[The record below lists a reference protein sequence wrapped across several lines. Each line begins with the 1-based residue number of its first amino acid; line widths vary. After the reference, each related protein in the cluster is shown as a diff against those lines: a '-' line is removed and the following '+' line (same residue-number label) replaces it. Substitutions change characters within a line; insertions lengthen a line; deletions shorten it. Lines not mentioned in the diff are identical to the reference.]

1 MSELIIF
8 DLDNTLIEGDSDRN
22 WGQFLVEEKL
32 VSKDYLLESEKFY
45 SSYYDGNLDIDSFLS
60 FCLEPLKNNQMDKLI
75 DIRKK
80 FIDIKIKPIIRDKAM
95 KAVLGEIKKNNKV
108 IIATATNSFVTQPI
122 AELFSVKE
130 LIATEFEIIDNKF
143 TGKVKGVPC
152 FREGKL
158 DKVNKWLE
166 SQSYNLSDATF
177 YTDSFNDLPLLEK
190 AGKAIVVD
198 GDDKLTLLAKKN
210 GWECVSFRM

>member
-32 VSKDYLLESEKFY
+32 VSENYLLESEKFY
-45 SSYYDGNLDIDSFLS
+45 NSYYDGNLDIDSFLN
-60 FCLEPLKNNQMDKLI
+60 FCLEPLKNNQMDMLI

-80 FIDIKIKPIIRDKAM
+80 FIDTKIKPIIRDKAM
-95 KAVLGEIKKNNKV
+95 RAVLGEIKKNNKV
-108 IIATATNSFVTQPI
+108 IIATATNSFVTRPI

-130 LIATEFEIIDNKF
+130 LVATEFEIIDNKF

-158 DKVNKWLE
+158 NKVNEWLE

-177 YTDSFNDLPLLEK
+177 YTDSFNDLPLLERV
-190 AGKAIVVD
+190 GKAIVVD

-210 GWECVSFRM
+210 GWECVSFR

>member
-1 MSELIIF
+1 MSVLIIF

-22 WGQFLVEEKL
+22 WGQFLVEEKF
-32 VSKDYLLESEKFY
+32 VSENYLLESEKFY
-45 SSYYDGNLDIDSFLS
+45 NSYYDGNLDIDSFLN
-60 FCLEPLKNNQMDKLI
+60 FCLEPLKNNQMDMLI

-80 FIDIKIKPIIRDKAM
+80 FIDTKIKPIIRDKAM
-95 KAVLGEIKKNNKV
+95 RAVLGEIKKNNKV
-108 IIATATNSFVTQPI
+108 IIATATNSFVTRPI

-158 DKVNKWLE
+158 DKVNEWLK
-166 SQSYNLSDATF
+166 SQSYDLSDSTF
-177 YTDSFNDLPLLEK
+177 YTDSFNDLPLLK
-190 AGKAIVVD
+190 RVGKAIVVD

-210 GWECVSFRM
+210 GWECVSFR

>member
-1 MSELIIF
+1 MPKLIIF

-32 VSKDYLLESEKFY
+32 VSEDYLLESEKFY

-80 FIDIKIKPIIRDKAM
+80 FIDTKIKPIIRDKAM
-95 KAVLGEIKKNNKV
+95 RVVLGEIKKNNKV
-108 IIATATNSFVTQPI
+108 IIATATNSFVTEPI

-143 TGKVKGVPC
+143 TGKVKGLPC

-158 DKVNKWLE
+158 GKVNEWLE
-166 SQSYNLSDATF
+166 SQSYDLCDATF

-190 AGKAIVVD
+190 VGKAIVVD

-210 GWECVSFRM
+210 GWECVSFK

>member
-32 VSKDYLLESEKFY
+32 VSEDYLLESEKFY
-45 SSYYDGNLDIDSFLS
+45 SSYYDGNLDIDSFLN
-60 FCLEPLKNNQMDKLI
+60 FCLGPLKNNQMDKLI

-80 FIDIKIKPIIRDKAM
+80 FIDTKIKPIIRDKAM
-95 KAVLGEIKKNNKV
+95 RAVLGEIKKNNKV
-108 IIATATNSFVTQPI
+108 IIATATNSFVTRPI

-143 TGKVKGVPC
+143 TGKVKGFPC

-158 DKVNKWLE
+158 GKVNEWLE
-166 SQSYNLSDATF
+166 SQSYDLCDATF
-177 YTDSFNDLPLLEK
+177 YTDSFNDLPLLERV
-190 AGKAIVVD
+190 GKAIVVD

-210 GWECVSFRM
+210 GWECVSFR

>member
-32 VSKDYLLESEKFY
+32 VSEDYLLESEKFY
-45 SSYYDGNLDIDSFLS
+45 NSYYDGNLDIDSFLN

-80 FIDIKIKPIIRDKAM
+80 FIDTKIKPIIHDKAM
-95 KAVLGEIKKNNKV
+95 RAVLGEIKKNNKV
-108 IIATATNSFVTQPI
+108 VIATATNSFVTRPI

-143 TGKVKGVPC
+143 TGKVKGIPC

-158 DKVNKWLE
+158 DKVNEWLK
-166 SQSYNLSDATF
+166 SHNYNLSDATF

-210 GWECVSFRM
+210 DWECISFR

>member
-32 VSKDYLLESEKFY
+32 VSEDYLLESEKFY
-45 SSYYDGNLDIDSFLS
+45 NSYYDGNLDIDSFLN
-60 FCLEPLKNNQMDKLI
+60 FCLEPLKNNQMDMLI

-80 FIDIKIKPIIRDKAM
+80 FIDTKIKPIIRDKAM
-95 KAVLGEIKKNNKV
+95 RAVLSEIKKNNKV
-108 IIATATNSFVTQPI
+108 VIATATNSFVTRPI

-130 LIATEFEIIDNKF
+130 LVATEFEIIDNKF

-158 DKVNKWLE
+158 DKVNEWLE
-166 SQSYNLSDATF
+166 SQSYNLSNATF
-177 YTDSFNDLPLLEK
+177 YTDSFNDLPLLERV
-190 AGKAIVVD
+190 GKAIVVD

-210 GWECVSFRM
+210 GWECVSFR

>member
-1 MSELIIF
+1 MYLYY
-8 DLDNTLIEGDSDRN
+8 
-22 WGQFLVEEKL
+22 KL
-32 VSKDYLLESEKFY
+32 RA
-45 SSYYDGNLDIDSFLS
+45 I
-60 FCLEPLKNNQMDKLI
+60 MDKLI

-80 FIDIKIKPIIRDKAM
+80 FIDTKIKPIIRDKAM
-95 KAVLGEIKKNNKV
+95 RVVLGEIKKNNKV
-108 IIATATNSFVTQPI
+108 IIATATNSFVTEPI

-143 TGKVKGVPC
+143 TGKVKGLPC

-158 DKVNKWLE
+158 GKVNEWLE
-166 SQSYNLSDATF
+166 SQSYDLCDATF

-190 AGKAIVVD
+190 VGKAIVVG

-210 GWECVSFRM
+210 GWECVSFR

>member
-45 SSYYDGNLDIDSFLS
+45 NSYYDGNLDIDSFLN
-60 FCLEPLKNNQMDKLI
+60 FCLKPLKNNQMDKLI

-80 FIDIKIKPIIRDKAM
+80 FIDTKIKPIIRDKAM
-95 KAVLGEIKKNNKV
+95 RAVLGEIKKNNKV
-108 IIATATNSFVTQPI
+108 VIATATNSFVTRPI

-130 LIATEFEIIDNKF
+130 LIATEFEIINNKF

-158 DKVNKWLE
+158 DKVNEWLE

-190 AGKAIVVD
+190 SGKSIVVD
-198 GDDKLTLLAKKN
+198 GDDKLTLVAKEN
-210 GWECVSFRM
+210 GWECISFR

>member
-1 MSELIIF
+1 
-8 DLDNTLIEGDSDRN
+8 
-22 WGQFLVEEKL
+22 
-32 VSKDYLLESEKFY
+32 
-45 SSYYDGNLDIDSFLS
+45 
-60 FCLEPLKNNQMDKLI
+60 MDKLI

-80 FIDIKIKPIIRDKAM
+80 FIDTKIKPIIRDKAM
-95 KAVLGEIKKNNKV
+95 RTVLGEIRKNNKV
-108 IIATATNSFVTQPI
+108 VIATATNSFVTRPI

-158 DKVNKWLE
+158 DKVNEWLK
-166 SQSYNLSDATF
+166 SQNYNLSDATF
-177 YTDSFNDLPLLEK
+177 YTDSFNDLPLLSK

-210 GWECVSFRM
+210 DWECISFR

>member
-32 VSKDYLLESEKFY
+32 VSEDYLLESEKFY
-45 SSYYDGNLDIDSFLS
+45 NSYYGGNLDIDSFLS

-80 FIDIKIKPIIRDKAM
+80 FIDTKIKPIIRDKAM
-95 KAVLGEIKKNNKV
+95 RTVLGEIRKNNKV
-108 IIATATNSFVTQPI
+108 VIATATNSFVTRPI

-158 DKVNKWLE
+158 YKVNEWLK
-166 SQSYNLSDATF
+166 SQNYNLSDTTF
-177 YTDSFNDLPLLEK
+177 YTDSFNDLPLLSK

-210 GWECVSFRM
+210 DWECISFR

>member
-1 MSELIIF
+1 MPKLIIF

-22 WGQFLVEEKL
+22 WGQFLVEEKI
-32 VSKDYLLESEKFY
+32 VSEDYLLESEKFY

-80 FIDIKIKPIIRDKAM
+80 FIDTKIKPIIRDKAM
-95 KAVLGEIKKNNKV
+95 RVVLGEIKKNNKV
-108 IIATATNSFVTQPI
+108 IIATATNSFVTEPI

-143 TGKVKGVPC
+143 TGKVKGLPC

-158 DKVNKWLE
+158 GKVNEWLE
-166 SQSYNLSDATF
+166 SQSYDLCDATF

-190 AGKAIVVD
+190 VGKAIVVD

-210 GWECVSFRM
+210 GWECVSFR

>member
-1 MSELIIF
+1 MPKLIIF

-32 VSKDYLLESEKFY
+32 VSEDYLLESEKFY
-45 SSYYDGNLDIDSFLS
+45 SSYYDGNLDIDSFLN

-75 DIRKK
+75 NIRKK
-80 FIDIKIKPIIRDKAM
+80 FIDTKIKPIIRDKAM
-95 KAVLGEIKKNNKV
+95 RVVLGEIKKNNKV
-108 IIATATNSFVTQPI
+108 IIATATNSFVTEPI

-143 TGKVKGVPC
+143 TGKVKGLPC

-158 DKVNKWLE
+158 GKVNEWLE
-166 SQSYNLSDATF
+166 SQSYDLCDATF

-190 AGKAIVVD
+190 VGKAIVVD

-210 GWECVSFRM
+210 GWECVSFR

>member
-32 VSKDYLLESEKFY
+32 VSEDYLLESEKFY
-45 SSYYDGNLDIDSFLS
+45 NSYYDGNLDIDSFLN
-60 FCLEPLKNNQMDKLI
+60 FCLKPLKNNQMDKLI

-80 FIDIKIKPIIRDKAM
+80 FIDTKIKPIIRDKAM
-95 KAVLGEIKKNNKV
+95 IAVLGEIKKNNKV
-108 IIATATNSFVTQPI
+108 VIATATNSFVTRPI

-130 LIATEFEIIDNKF
+130 LIATEFEIINNKF

-158 DKVNKWLE
+158 DKVNEWLK
-166 SQSYNLSDATF
+166 SHNYNLSDATF

-190 AGKAIVVD
+190 SGKSIVVD
-198 GDDKLTLLAKKN
+198 GDDKLTLVAKEN
-210 GWECVSFRM
+210 GWECISFR

>member
-32 VSKDYLLESEKFY
+32 VSEDYLLESEKFY
-45 SSYYDGNLDIDSFLS
+45 NSYYDGNLDIDSFLN

-80 FIDIKIKPIIRDKAM
+80 FIDTKIKPIIHDKAM
-95 KAVLGEIKKNNKV
+95 RTVLGEIKKNNKV
-108 IIATATNSFVTQPI
+108 VIATATNSFVTRPI

-143 TGKVKGVPC
+143 TGKVKGIPC

-158 DKVNKWLE
+158 DKVNEWLK
-166 SQSYNLSDATF
+166 SHNYNLSDATF

-198 GDDKLTLLAKKN
+198 GDDKLTLLANKN
-210 GWECVSFRM
+210 DWECISFR

>member
-80 FIDIKIKPIIRDKAM
+80 FIDTKIKPIIRDKAM
-95 KAVLGEIKKNNKV
+95 RAVLGEIKKNNKV
-108 IIATATNSFVTQPI
+108 VIATATNSFVTRPI

-190 AGKAIVVD
+190 SGKSIVVD
-198 GDDKLTLLAKKN
+198 GDDKLTLVAKEN
-210 GWECVSFRM
+210 GWECISFR

>member
-32 VSKDYLLESEKFY
+32 VSENYLLESEKFY
-45 SSYYDGNLDIDSFLS
+45 NSYYDGNLDIDSFLN
-60 FCLEPLKNNQMDKLI
+60 FCLEPLKNNQMDMLI

-80 FIDIKIKPIIRDKAM
+80 FIDTKIKPIIRDKAM
-95 KAVLGEIKKNNKV
+95 RAVLGEIKKNNKV
-108 IIATATNSFVTQPI
+108 IIATATNSFVTRPI

-158 DKVNKWLE
+158 GKVNEWLE

-177 YTDSFNDLPLLEK
+177 YTDSFNDIPLLERV
-190 AGKAIVVD
+190 GKAIVVD

-210 GWECVSFRM
+210 GWECVSFR

>member
-1 MSELIIF
+1 MPKLIIF

-32 VSKDYLLESEKFY
+32 VSEDYLLESEKFY

-75 DIRKK
+75 NIRKK
-80 FIDIKIKPIIRDKAM
+80 FIDTKIKPIIRDKAM
-95 KAVLGEIKKNNKV
+95 RVVLGEIKKNNKV
-108 IIATATNSFVTQPI
+108 IIATATNSFVTEPI

-143 TGKVKGVPC
+143 TGKVKGLPC

-158 DKVNKWLE
+158 GKVNEWLE
-166 SQSYNLSDATF
+166 SQSYDLCDATF

-190 AGKAIVVD
+190 VGKAIVVD

-210 GWECVSFRM
+210 GWECVSFR

>member
-32 VSKDYLLESEKFY
+32 VSEDYLLESEKFY

-60 FCLEPLKNNQMDKLI
+60 FCLEPLKNNQMDRLI

-80 FIDIKIKPIIRDKAM
+80 FIDTKIKPIIRDKAM
-95 KAVLGEIKKNNKV
+95 RAVLSEIKKNNKV
-108 IIATATNSFVTQPI
+108 IIATATNSFVTRPI

-158 DKVNKWLE
+158 GKVNEWLE

-177 YTDSFNDLPLLEK
+177 YTDSFNDIPLLERV
-190 AGKAIVVD
+190 GKAIVVD

-210 GWECVSFRM
+210 GWECVSFR

>member
-32 VSKDYLLESEKFY
+32 VSENYLLESEKFY
-45 SSYYDGNLDIDSFLS
+45 NSYYDGNLDIDSFLN
-60 FCLEPLKNNQMDKLI
+60 FCLEPLKNNQMDMLI

-80 FIDIKIKPIIRDKAM
+80 FIDTKIKPIIRDKAM
-95 KAVLGEIKKNNKV
+95 RAVLGEIKKNNKV
-108 IIATATNSFVTQPI
+108 IIATATNSFVTRPI

-130 LIATEFEIIDNKF
+130 LVATEFEIIDNKF

-158 DKVNKWLE
+158 DKVNEWLE

-177 YTDSFNDLPLLEK
+177 YTDSFNDLPLLERV
-190 AGKAIVVD
+190 GKAIVVD

-210 GWECVSFRM
+210 GWECVSFR

>member
-32 VSKDYLLESEKFY
+32 VSENYLLESEKFY
-45 SSYYDGNLDIDSFLS
+45 NSYYDGNLDIDSFLN
-60 FCLEPLKNNQMDKLI
+60 FCLEPLKNNQMDMLI

-80 FIDIKIKPIIRDKAM
+80 FIDTKIKPIIRDKAM
-95 KAVLGEIKKNNKV
+95 RAVLGEIKKNNKV
-108 IIATATNSFVTQPI
+108 IIATATNSFVTRPI

-130 LIATEFEIIDNKF
+130 LVATEFEIIDNKF

-158 DKVNKWLE
+158 GKVNEWLE

-177 YTDSFNDLPLLEK
+177 YTDSFNDLPLLERV
-190 AGKAIVVD
+190 GKAIVVD

-210 GWECVSFRM
+210 GWECVSFR

>member
-32 VSKDYLLESEKFY
+32 VSEDYLLESEKFY

-80 FIDIKIKPIIRDKAM
+80 FIDTKIKPIIRDKAM
-95 KAVLGEIKKNNKV
+95 RVVLGEIKKNNKV
-108 IIATATNSFVTQPI
+108 IIATATNSFVTEPI

-130 LIATEFEIIDNKF
+130 LIDNKF
-143 TGKVKGVPC
+143 TGKVKGLPC

-158 DKVNKWLE
+158 GKVNEWLE
-166 SQSYNLSDATF
+166 SQSYDLCDATF

-190 AGKAIVVD
+190 VGKAIVVD

-210 GWECVSFRM
+210 GWECVSFR

>member
-1 MSELIIF
+1 MPKLIIF

-32 VSKDYLLESEKFY
+32 VSEDYLLESEKFY

-80 FIDIKIKPIIRDKAM
+80 FIDTKIKPIIRDKAM
-95 KAVLGEIKKNNKV
+95 RVVLGEIKKNNKV
-108 IIATATNSFVTQPI
+108 IIATATNSFVTEPI

-143 TGKVKGVPC
+143 TGKVKGLPC

-158 DKVNKWLE
+158 GKVNEWLE
-166 SQSYNLSDATF
+166 SQSYDLCDATF

-190 AGKAIVVD
+190 VGKAIVVD

-210 GWECVSFRM
+210 GWECVSFR

>member
-1 MSELIIF
+1 MSKLIIF

-32 VSKDYLLESEKFY
+32 VSEDYLLESEKFY

-60 FCLEPLKNNQMDKLI
+60 FCLEPLKNNQMDKLT

-80 FIDIKIKPIIRDKAM
+80 FIDTKIKPIIRDKAM
-95 KAVLGEIKKNNKV
+95 RAVLGEIKKNNKV
-108 IIATATNSFVTQPI
+108 IIATATNSFVTRPI

-130 LIATEFEIIDNKF
+130 LIATEFEIINNKF
-143 TGKVKGVPC
+143 TGKVKGLPC
-152 FREGKL
+152 FKEGKL
-158 DKVNKWLE
+158 GKVNEWLE
-166 SQSYNLSDATF
+166 SQNYDLCDATF
-177 YTDSFNDLPLLEK
+177 YTDSFNDIPLLERV
-190 AGKAIVVD
+190 GKAIVVD

-210 GWECVSFRM
+210 GWECVSFR

>member
-32 VSKDYLLESEKFY
+32 VSENYLLESEKFY

-80 FIDIKIKPIIRDKAM
+80 FIDTKIKPIIRDKAM
-95 KAVLGEIKKNNKV
+95 RAVLGEIKKNNKV
-108 IIATATNSFVTQPI
+108 VIATATNSFVTRPI

-177 YTDSFNDLPLLEK
+177 YTDSFNDIPLLERV
-190 AGKAIVVD
+190 GKAIVVD

-210 GWECVSFRM
+210 GWECVSFK

>member
-32 VSKDYLLESEKFY
+32 VGENYLLESEKFY
-45 SSYYDGNLDIDSFLS
+45 NSYYDGNLDIDSFLN
-60 FCLEPLKNNQMDKLI
+60 FCLEPLKNNQMDMLI

-80 FIDIKIKPIIRDKAM
+80 FIDTKIKPIIRDKAM
-95 KAVLGEIKKNNKV
+95 RAVLGEIKKNNKV
-108 IIATATNSFVTQPI
+108 IIATATNSFVTRPI

-158 DKVNKWLE
+158 GKVNEWLE

-177 YTDSFNDLPLLEK
+177 YTDSFNDIPLLERV
-190 AGKAIVVD
+190 GKAIVVD

-210 GWECVSFRM
+210 GWECVSFR

>member
-1 MSELIIF
+1 MPKLIIF

-32 VSKDYLLESEKFY
+32 VSEDYLLESEKFY
-45 SSYYDGNLDIDSFLS
+45 SSYYDGNLDIDSFLN

-80 FIDIKIKPIIRDKAM
+80 FIDTKIKPIIRDKAM
-95 KAVLGEIKKNNKV
+95 RVVLGEIKKNNKV
-108 IIATATNSFVTQPI
+108 IIATATNSFVTRPI

-130 LIATEFEIIDNKF
+130 LIATEFEIIENKF
-143 TGKVKGVPC
+143 TGKVKGLPC

-158 DKVNKWLE
+158 GKVNEWLE
-166 SQSYNLSDATF
+166 SQSYDLCDATF

-190 AGKAIVVD
+190 VGKAIVVD

-210 GWECVSFRM
+210 GWECVSFR

>member
-32 VSKDYLLESEKFY
+32 VSEDYLLESEKFY
-45 SSYYDGNLDIDSFLS
+45 NSYYDGNLDIDSFLN
-60 FCLEPLKNNQMDKLI
+60 FCLEPLKNNQMDMLI

-80 FIDIKIKPIIRDKAM
+80 FIDTKIKPIIRDKAM
-95 KAVLGEIKKNNKV
+95 RAVLSEIKKNNKV
-108 IIATATNSFVTQPI
+108 IIATATNSFVTRPI

-158 DKVNKWLE
+158 DKVNEWLE

-177 YTDSFNDLPLLEK
+177 YTDSFNDIPLLVRV
-190 AGKAIVVD
+190 GKAIVVD

-210 GWECVSFRM
+210 GWECVSFR

>member
-32 VSKDYLLESEKFY
+32 VSEDYLLESEKFY
-45 SSYYDGNLDIDSFLS
+45 NSYYDGNLDIDSFLN
-60 FCLEPLKNNQMDKLI
+60 FCLKPLKNNQMDKLI

-80 FIDIKIKPIIRDKAM
+80 FIDTKIKPIIRDKAM
-95 KAVLGEIKKNNKV
+95 RAVLGEIKKNNKV
-108 IIATATNSFVTQPI
+108 IIATATNSFVTRPI

-143 TGKVKGVPC
+143 TGEVKGVPC

-158 DKVNKWLE
+158 GKVNEWLE

-177 YTDSFNDLPLLEK
+177 YTDSFNDIPLLERV
-190 AGKAIVVD
+190 GKAIVVD

-210 GWECVSFRM
+210 GWECVSFK